1 MTRPEYTEAFLRA
14 RKALRR
20 GKCPSEQDIEHIYQ
34 QGWETHLGETEKE
47 LLEQCRKEYDDDDS
61 SNQY

>member
-47 LLEQCRKEYDDDDS
+47 LLEQCRKEYYDDDS

>member
-1 MTRPEYTEAFLRA
+1 MTRPEYTEAFRRA

-20 GKCPSEQDIEHIYQ
+20 GKCPSEEDIEHIYQ
-34 QGWETHLGETEKE
+34 QGWETEKE
-47 LLEQCRKEYDDDDS
+47 LLEQCRKEYYDDDS